1 MVSKSGNCVGL
12 AREGQDGGVEG
23 VEPAAKGVRKE
34 DDKRGRKERRT
45 WKGKRK
51 TKEREET

>member
-1 MVSKSGNCVGL
+1 VGL
-12 AREGQDGGVEG
+12 ACDEQGVGVER

-34 DDKRGRKERRT
+34 DDGREREERRT

-51 TKEREET
+51 TKEQEEA

>member
-1 MVSKSGNCVGL
+1 MSESGNCGGL
-12 AREGQDGGVEG
+12 ARERQGGWEEG

-34 DDKRGRKERRT
+34 YDEREREERRT

-51 TKEREET
+51 TKEQEEA